1 MTEPTQSRFDQELAK
16 FARGELNPAAAR
28 ELARTA
34 LESPAWF
41 EDLTAAALAKSALAS
56 VSIPVEPVRRAW
68 WRSRMFLATAAVVSI
83 AVFVLAYLG
92 RSSQKGNE
100 VARVGRPK
108 SLAATVTPKPTLMF
122 SAGSSQPVLL
132 AEDLQPANPSASA
145 PVFRGQAQTARFPQ
159 RTGSIVLVEDGLVTI
174 DLGSMDGLSKGSQVE
189 VYRDRGLKDRVGVLH
204 IATVFR
210 EQARGEAAVS
220 DFKAQYI
227 VRIGDS
233 THLQALLQRAGDLQS
248 GGELSQAR
256 QIATDASDW
265 ANRAKVPDREKS
277 KALELLARLDFQMGD
292 LQSAQAHYRAAFDLL
307 GGTTSANDVSQV
319 QNDLAAIAML
329 RGDYELAEKV
339 LEQGTAAPASQRLR
353 AVRLNNLGVLAE
365 SRGDRQQAE
374 PFYAKALDILPP
386 NSLNE
391 RKVVETNL
399 ARLKESR

>member
-1 MTEPTQSRFDQELAK
+1 
-16 FARGELNPAAAR
+16 
-28 ELARTA
+28 
-34 LESPAWF
+34 
-41 EDLTAAALAKSALAS
+41 
-56 VSIPVEPVRRAW
+56 
-68 WRSRMFLATAAVVSI
+68 
-83 AVFVLAYLG
+83 
-92 RSSQKGNE
+92 
-100 VARVGRPK
+100 
-108 SLAATVTPKPTLMF
+108 VTPKPTLMF

-292 LQSAQAHYRAAFDLL
+292 LQ
-307 GGTTSANDVSQV
+307 
-319 QNDLAAIAML
+319 
-329 RGDYELAEKV
+329 
-339 LEQGTAAPASQRLR
+339 
-353 AVRLNNLGVLAE
+353 
-365 SRGDRQQAE
+365 
-374 PFYAKALDILPP
+374 
-386 NSLNE
+386 
-391 RKVVETNL
+391 
-399 ARLKESR
+399 